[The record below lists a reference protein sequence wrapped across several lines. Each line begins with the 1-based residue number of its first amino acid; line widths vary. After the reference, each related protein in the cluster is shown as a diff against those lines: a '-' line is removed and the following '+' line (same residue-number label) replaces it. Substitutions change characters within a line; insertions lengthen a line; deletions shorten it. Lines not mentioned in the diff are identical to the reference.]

1 MLSTIKK
8 ILMDKLSIRSF
19 GYQLTIDKPTYQL
32 NYYKSIVQ
40 LIVES
45 LLLIVDKIWN
55 LTNEVPF

>member
-1 MLSTIKK
+1 MLSTINK

-19 GYQLTIDKPTYQL
+19 GYQLTIDKPTS
-32 NYYKSIVQ
+32 YKSIVQ

-45 LLLIVDKIWN
+45 LLLIVDQIWN